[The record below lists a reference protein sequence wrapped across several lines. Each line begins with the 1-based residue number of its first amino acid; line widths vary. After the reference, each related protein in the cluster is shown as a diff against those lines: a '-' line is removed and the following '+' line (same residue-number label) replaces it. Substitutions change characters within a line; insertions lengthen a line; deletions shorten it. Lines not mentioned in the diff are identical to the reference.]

1 MNKSLNVVIVSL
13 CASLTAVG
21 AYIYI
26 PLSITPIPITFQT
39 LFVYLSGTLLGP
51 KRGALS
57 QLLYVLL
64 GLVGFPVFA
73 GGKAG
78 FMVLLGPTGGYLIG
92 FVVGAYVMGWLIEFR
107 QSLSFMW
114 ILFSMVIG
122 TLVIYTLGIIQLSLW
137 LKIGLEKAI
146 LIGVLPFIVGDSLKI
161 LLATYITIKIRK
173 LYKPMI
179 NS

>member
-1 MNKSLNVVIVSL
+1 MNIVLSSLFAI
-13 CASLTAVG
+13 LTGIG
-21 AYIYI
+21 AFIA
-26 PLSITPIPITFQT
+26 IPIGPVPITMQT
-39 LFVYLSGTLLGP
+39 LFTYLAGGILGS
-51 KRGALS
+51 KWGALS
-57 QLLYVLL
+57 QVIYVIL
-64 GLVGFPVFA
+64 GLIGIPFFA

-78 FMVLLGPTGGYLIG
+78 IGVLVGPTGGYLIG

>member
-1 MNKSLNVVIVSL
+1 MNIVLSSLFAI
-13 CASLTAVG
+13 LTGIG
-21 AYIYI
+21 AFIA
-26 PLSITPIPITFQT
+26 IPIGPVPITMQT
-39 LFVYLSGTLLGP
+39 LFTYLAGGILGS
-51 KRGALS
+51 KWGALS
-57 QLLYVLL
+57 QVIYVIL
-64 GLVGFPVFA
+64 GLIGIPFFA

-78 FMVLLGPTGGYLIG
+78 IGVLVGPTGGYLIG

-107 QSLSFMW
+107 RSLSFMW

>member
-1 MNKSLNVVIVSL
+1 MNIVLSSLFAI
-13 CASLTAVG
+13 LTGIG
-21 AYIYI
+21 AFIA
-26 PLSITPIPITFQT
+26 IPIGPVPITMQT
-39 LFVYLSGTLLGP
+39 LFTYLAGGILGS
-51 KRGALS
+51 KWGALS
-57 QLLYVLL
+57 QVIYVIL
-64 GLVGFPVFA
+64 GLIGIPFFA

-78 FMVLLGPTGGYLIG
+78 IGVLVGPTGGYLIG

-173 LYKPMI
+173 LYNP
-179 NS
+179 